1 VLMCADCQVARG
13 RGSGPYPVMT
23 RAEMRAGLD
32 LLPTWALQQK
42 AASQP
47 PGHRSH
53 APTTGCRRAGG
64 SHAPGAGA
72 GLAGATSRGG
82 RRADCSTEA
91 NNREPPRI
99 MTAWVGRLELH
110 CTCLPRPRPGGC
122 SRSDLRF
129 RRTFGVR
136 SCPLL
141 SAVHL
146 SAADPGRT
154 EERFR
159 FRAVADASG
168 VHSPIRTRS
177 PGLSNADTAGQSP
190 WRIWRGLVARRQSTY
205 VGSFVTFSE
214 R

>member
-1 VLMCADCQVARG
+1 MSVRAVNGPTAGSSRPCADDWLPASRWLAC
-13 RGSGPYPVMT
+13 T
-23 RAEMRAGLD
+23 R
-32 LLPTWALQQK
+32 
-42 AASQP
+42 
-47 PGHRSH
+47 
-53 APTTGCRRAGG
+53 
-64 SHAPGAGA
+64 
-72 GLAGATSRGG
+72 SRGWPG
-82 RRADCSTEA
+82 WSGKPRSPKSWSRCGSVGG
-91 NNREPPRI
+91 EPPKNI
-99 MTAWVGRLELH
+99 TAWVGRLELH
-110 CTCLPRPRPGGC
+110 CARLLHTRSGDREW
-122 SRSDLRF
+122 SDLRF

-146 SAADPGRT
+146 SAADSGRT